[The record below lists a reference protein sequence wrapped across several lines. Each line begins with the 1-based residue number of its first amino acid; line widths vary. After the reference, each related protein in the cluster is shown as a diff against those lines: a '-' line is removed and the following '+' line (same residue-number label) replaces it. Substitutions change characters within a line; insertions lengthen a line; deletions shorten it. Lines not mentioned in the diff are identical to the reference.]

1 MGMDTQ
7 TVKDIKN
14 DIDELRINDIN
25 DLQMY
30 YMKSDRLDCY
40 CLIRDSDFI
49 DLFDSYINRK
59 NSEYNR
65 MLIRRYYENLQ
76 NSLV

>member
-1 MGMDTQ
+1 MDTQ

-14 DIDELRINDIN
+14 DIDELRIADIN
-25 DLQMY
+25 DLTMH
-30 YMKSDRLDCY
+30 YMNTERLDCY

-49 DLFDSYINRK
+49 ELFDSYIKRK

-76 NSLV
+76 NALV